1 MRPHKRL
8 DGFGDVSARH
18 QRFSILFNHGKTQP
32 TSSAIDHGFTAAAHK
47 LQRVIGCLCLY
58 FRPGRDD
65 FRRQAVKLR
74 DVVHAQVIMPV
85 YLDDLPL
92 GGSNRNRGCKGQA
105 SEDKRENRTTLY
117 WEGHACAM
125 VSKIAFT
132 SSGDASSAAIFKFRR
147 AVGMIVRRV
156 VKVSID
162 LIIFRAKHRKC
173 FCPFDVPPA
182 V

>member
-1 MRPHKRL
+1 
-8 DGFGDVSARH
+8 GFGDVSSRH
-18 QRFSILFNHGKTQP
+18 QRFSIQFNHGKTQP

-58 FRPGRDD
+58 FRPGRND
-65 FRRQAVKLR
+65 FRRQTVKLR
-74 DVVHAQVIMPV
+74 DVVDGQVIMPV

-125 VSKIAFT
+125 VSRTASISRSDGFQPAKVFRTTPPPLNAMRRGKPVSG
-132 SSGDASSAAIFKFRR
+132 SSFKLATDWRL
-147 AVGMIVRRV
+147 
-156 VKVSID
+156 S
-162 LIIFRAKHRKC
+162 RAKH
-173 FCPFDVPPA
+173 
-182 V
+182 